1 MASTLAGATAI
12 MVDSPEKGIP
22 GLYTGMIVWAFCWAF
37 LDAFTIGANDV
48 ANAFANSVEAGTVT
62 HFQACCLA
70 CVGELI
76 GVIALGAAVTVPSSL
91 NLPSPH
97 THDPPP

>member
-37 LDAFTIGANDV
+37 LDVKA
-48 ANAFANSVEAGTVT
+48 
-62 HFQACCLA
+62 LA
-70 CVGELI
+70 
-76 GVIALGAAVTVPSSL
+76 SSL
-91 NLPSPH
+91 APMVNASRKAH
-97 THDPPP
+97 FS